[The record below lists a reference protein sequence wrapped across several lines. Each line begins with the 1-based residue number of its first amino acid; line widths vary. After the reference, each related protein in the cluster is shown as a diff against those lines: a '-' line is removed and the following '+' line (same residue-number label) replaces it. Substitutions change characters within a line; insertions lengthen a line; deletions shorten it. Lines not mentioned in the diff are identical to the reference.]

1 MVNTVNESVLCRAA
15 PLKWRSNHSSK
26 NGSQGFLK
34 GASPNVN
41 HILGLGNSGF
51 YSIGGMFPNHLDSG
65 FHSIVDYLLEAV
77 ASMRLIILATACNK
91 I

>member
-1 MVNTVNESVLCRAA
+1 M
-15 PLKWRSNHSSK
+15 
-26 NGSQGFLK
+26 
-34 GASPNVN
+34 N

-77 ASMRLIILATACNK
+77 ASMRLGFHFIGVEGEVSVGNNIVNTV
-91 I
+91 